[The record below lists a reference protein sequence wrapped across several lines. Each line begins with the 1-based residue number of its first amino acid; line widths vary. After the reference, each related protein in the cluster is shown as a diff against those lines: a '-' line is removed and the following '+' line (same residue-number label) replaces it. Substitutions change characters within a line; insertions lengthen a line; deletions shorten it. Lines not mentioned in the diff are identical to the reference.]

1 MKISKN
7 SSIEE
12 EQNNE
17 KITQITPKEFPKFNG
32 TDKTKKQK
40 NKNIKTVETPKK
52 ASKKNIFYTP
62 KESINKNNNVV
73 INANE
78 QTLNQ
83 NPNIPQDNLPTI
95 KNNNVKKKT
104 HPNAVTNKNNNTP
117 QQSTGSKILKAIEIV
132 IFPIFLI
139 HKLIDFLFPNNDKK
153 VEQKTNQTMPSL
165 NTTAENTAQKE
176 NLTQQ
181 KNNQQLVN
189 LQNTQDNQKQKL

>member
-1 MKISKN
+1 M
-7 SSIEE
+7 
-12 EQNNE
+12 
-17 KITQITPKEFPKFNG
+17 
-32 TDKTKKQK
+32 
-40 NKNIKTVETPKK
+40 
-52 ASKKNIFYTP
+52 
-62 KESINKNNNVV
+62 
-73 INANE
+73 
-78 QTLNQ
+78 
-83 NPNIPQDNLPTI
+83 
-95 KNNNVKKKT
+95 
-104 HPNAVTNKNNNTP
+104 TNKNNNTP